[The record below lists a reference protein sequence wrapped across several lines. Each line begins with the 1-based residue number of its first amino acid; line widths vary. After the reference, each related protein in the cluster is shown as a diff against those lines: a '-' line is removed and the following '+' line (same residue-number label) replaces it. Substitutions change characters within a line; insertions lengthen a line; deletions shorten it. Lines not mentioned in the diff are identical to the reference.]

1 MANDVVKPVYGSFV
15 PVLKE
20 EKLTMRI
27 LVMYYILQTIH
38 LNLVVVF
45 LFDT

>member
-15 PVLKE
+15 PVLKG

-27 LVMYYILQTIH
+27 LVIDYIYKSI
-38 LNLVVVF
+38 NNSLVF
-45 LFDT
+45 IQ

>member
-15 PVLKE
+15 PVLKG

-27 LVMYYILQTIH
+27 LVISYTFTHINNSLA
-38 LNLVVVF
+38 F
-45 LFDT
+45 